1 MIVRALCACC
11 AIAVLAA
18 PVAALKPDVLRSA
31 GAVPAHIAGKF
42 REVAGFQQAASGQYF
57 VFDRRAHVVH
67 GLDAQQSSSWEIVHI
82 GGEEGRI
89 LDPTA
94 FAVEPNGTFVV
105 ADAPNNKERIQ
116 IFTPAGFRIGGF
128 LLPGR
133 LKTRVVLGN
142 TVLNGI
148 GSLQYTGTS
157 ILMSQPETGALI
169 TEYDLRGGSNR
180 TFGHL
185 RRTGHEDDPEVHLA
199 LNSGIPLVDPTGGF
213 YFVFQTGEP
222 VFRKF
227 DAAGQLVFE
236 RRVQGREIDQFVNT
250 LPTRWP
256 KRQTSDGEM
265 PLVAPTIRTAAVD
278 GAGNLWIAFVVPHT
292 YVYDRDGDKTRTV
305 QFNAAGILA
314 PSSLFFGSNG
324 RLLVTP
330 GLYEFEPRR
339 AGGPGGAGGTGQAEP
354 EARLIQPID
363 RSDHLA
369 YLPYP
374 SYLPHVAP

>member
-1 MIVRALCACC
+1 VQAIVRALCAVASCC
-11 AIAVLAA
+11 LLTSSL
-18 PVAALKPDVLRSA
+18 AALKPDLLRSA

-42 REVAGFQQAASGQYF
+42 REPTGFQQSASGQYF

-89 LDPTA
+89 IDPTA

-116 IFTPAGFRIGGF
+116 IFTPVGFRIGGF

-133 LKTRVVLGN
+133 LRTRVVLGN

-169 TEYDLRGGSNR
+169 TEYDLRGGANR
-180 TFGHL
+180 SIGNL

-222 VFRKF
+222 LFRKY
-227 DAAGQLVFE
+227 DAAGQVVFE
-236 RRVQGREIDQFVNT
+236 RRVQGREIDQLVNT

-256 KRQTSDGEM
+256 KRQTSEGEM

-278 GAGNLWIAFVVPHT
+278 PAGNLWIAFVVPYT
-292 YVYDRDGDKTRTV
+292 YVYDRDGDKSRTV
-305 QFNAAGILA
+305 QFSAAGILA
-314 PSSLFFGSNG
+314 PSSLFFGSNN
-324 RLLVTP
+324 RVLVTP
-330 GLYEFEPRR
+330 GLYEFEVGRTGR
-339 AGGPGGAGGTGQAEP
+339 SSAGA
-354 EARLIQPID
+354 
-363 RSDHLA
+363 SD
-369 YLPYP
+369 
-374 SYLPHVAP
+374 LPHPPYMPYFQAHATQP

>member
-1 MIVRALCACC
+1 MIVRALCAAVGCC
-11 AIAVLAA
+11 FLTS
-18 PVAALKPDVLRSA
+18 PLSALKPDVLRSA
-31 GAVPAHIAGKF
+31 GAVPAHIAGRF
-42 REVAGFQQAASGQYF
+42 REPTGFQQSASGQYF

-89 LDPTA
+89 IDPTA

-133 LKTRVVLGN
+133 LRTRVVLGN

-169 TEYDLRGGSNR
+169 TEYDLRGGANR
-180 TFGHL
+180 SIGHL
-185 RRTGHEDDPEVHLA
+185 RRTGHEEDPEVHLA
-199 LNSGIPLVDPTGGF
+199 LNSGIPLLDPTGGF

-222 VFRKF
+222 VFRKY
-227 DAAGQLVFE
+227 DAAGQLLFE
-236 RRVQGREIDQFVNT
+236 RRVQGREIDQFVNA

-256 KRQTSDGEM
+256 KRQTSEGEM
-265 PLVAPTIRTAAVD
+265 ALVAPTIRTAAVD
-278 GAGNLWIAFVVPHT
+278 PAGNLWMAFVLPYT

-305 QFNAAGILA
+305 QFSAAGILA
-314 PSSLFFGSNG
+314 PSSLFFGRNG
-324 RLLVTP
+324 RVLVTP
-330 GLYEFEPRR
+330 GLYEFNVEAGRAAR
-339 AGGPGGAGGTGQAEP
+339 AGGDD
-354 EARLIQPID
+354 L
-363 RSDHLA
+363 
-369 YLPYP
+369 
-374 SYLPHVAP
+374 LPHLPSLPRPPRPTRATLP